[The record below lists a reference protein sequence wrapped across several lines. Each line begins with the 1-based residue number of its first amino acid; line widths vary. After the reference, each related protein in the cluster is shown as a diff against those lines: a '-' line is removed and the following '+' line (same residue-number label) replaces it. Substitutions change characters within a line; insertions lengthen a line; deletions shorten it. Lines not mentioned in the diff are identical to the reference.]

1 MAERTLAGDERR
13 ISDRDV
19 VQSLMRGLDVV
30 RAFDGTH
37 PELSLDEAAERT
49 GFSRS
54 ATRRLLRTLM
64 TAGLAVYD
72 GRHYRL
78 TSRLLDLGYASQSRL
93 SLAEV
98 ALPHCEELSHR
109 LGRTVSLAQLDG
121 DSIVYLL
128 RVGAPRLVAVSL
140 HVGSRLPASIPA
152 IGRVVLAGLPDEE
165 LAGFLASDAFREQSE
180 RTGSSADDLL
190 EELAD
195 IRARGWC
202 HVSEVLEAGLS
213 AVATPIRNQAGRVVA
228 GLNVSTR
235 TGGQAPVLDLLDTV
249 PDLMRTAA
257 RIGDDLHRTHQV

>member
-1 MAERTLAGDERR
+1 MAEPTFVGDERR

-19 VQSLMRGLDVV
+19 VQSLMRGLAVV

-37 PELSLDEAAERT
+37 PALSLDEAAERT

-109 LGRTVSLAQLDG
+109 LGRTVSLAQLDD

-140 HVGSRLPASIPA
+140 HVGSRLPASLPA
-152 IGRVVLAGLPDEE
+152 IGRVILAGLADEE
-165 LAGFLASDAFREQSE
+165 LAGFLASDGFQEQSK
-180 RTGSSADDLL
+180 RIGLSADDLF
-190 EELAD
+190 EELVD

-213 AVATPIRNQAGRVVA
+213 AVAAPIRDRTGRVVA

-249 PDLMRTAA
+249 PDLVRTAV
-257 RIGDDLHRTHQV
+257 RIGDDLHQTHQA

>member
-1 MAERTLAGDERR
+1 MAERMLADDERR

-19 VQSLMRGLDVV
+19 VQSLVRGLDVV

-98 ALPHCEELSHR
+98 ALPHCEELSRR
-109 LGRTVSLAQLDG
+109 LGRTVSVARLDG
-121 DSIVYLL
+121 DNIVYLL

-140 HVGSRLPASIPA
+140 HVGSRLPASLPA
-152 IGRVVLAGLPDEE
+152 VGRVILAGLSDDE
-165 LAGFLASDAFREQSE
+165 LNGFLASDAFREQSK
-180 RTGSSADDLL
+180 RTGLSAEDLAK
-190 EELAD
+190 EMDD

-213 AVATPIRNQAGRVVA
+213 AVAAPIRDRTGRVVA

-249 PDLMRTAA
+249 PDLVRTAT
-257 RIGDDLHRTHQV
+257 RIGDDLHPTHQA

>member
-1 MAERTLAGDERR
+1 MAERVLAGDERR

-19 VQSLMRGLDVV
+19 VQSLKRGLDVV

-37 PELSLDEAAERT
+37 PALSLDEAAERT

-64 TAGLAVYD
+64 TAGLAAYD

-78 TSRLLDLGYASQSRL
+78 TSRLLDLGYAGQSRL

-98 ALPHCEELSHR
+98 ALPHCQELSHR
-109 LGRTVSLAQLDG
+109 LGRTVSLARLDG

-140 HVGSRLPASIPA
+140 HVGSRLPASLPA

-180 RTGSSADDLL
+180 RTGLSADDLL
-190 EELAD
+190 EQLVD

-213 AVATPIRNQAGRVVA
+213 AVATPIRNRAGLVVA

-257 RIGDDLHRTHQV
+257 LIGDDLHQTHQA

>member
-1 MAERTLAGDERR
+1 MAESTLAGDDRR

-19 VQSLMRGLDVV
+19 VQSLVRGLDVI
-30 RAFDGTH
+30 RAFDGAH
-37 PELSLDEAAERT
+37 PRLTLDEAAERT

-64 TAGLAVYD
+64 TAGLASYD
-72 GRHYRL
+72 GHHYRL

-98 ALPHCEELSHR
+98 ALPHCEELSRR
-109 LGRTVSLAQLDG
+109 LGRTVSVARLDS

-140 HVGSRLPASIPA
+140 HVGSRLPASLPA
-152 IGRVVLAGLPDEE
+152 VGRVILAGLSDDE
-165 LAGFLASDAFREQSE
+165 LAGFLASDAFREQSK
-180 RTGSSADDLL
+180 RTGLSA
-190 EELAD
+190 EELTREMVD

-213 AVATPIRNQAGRVVA
+213 AVAAPIRDRAGRVVA

-249 PDLMRTAA
+249 PDLVRTAT
-257 RIGDDLHRTHQV
+257 RIGDDLHQTHQA

>member
-1 MAERTLAGDERR
+1 MAEPTFAGDERR

-19 VQSLMRGLDVV
+19 VQSLMRGLAVV

-37 PELSLDEAAERT
+37 PGLSLDEAAERT

-98 ALPHCEELSHR
+98 ALPHCEELSR
-109 LGRTVSLAQLDG
+109 RVGRTVSVARLDG
-121 DSIVYLL
+121 DSVVYLL

-140 HVGSRLPASIPA
+140 HVGSRLPASLPA
-152 IGRVVLAGLPDEE
+152 IGRAILACVPEKRFE
-165 LAGFLASDAFREQSE
+165 SFLTSE
-180 RTGSSADDLL
+180 TFLGEVARTGVSADDLRKQML
-190 EELAD
+190 D
-195 IRARGWC
+195 IRDRGWC
-202 HVSEVLEAGLS
+202 HVSEALEAGLS
-213 AVATPIRNQAGRVVA
+213 AVAAPIRDRTGRVVA

-235 TGGQAPVLDLLDTV
+235 TGGSAPVLDLHDTV
-249 PDLMRTAA
+249 PDLLRTAE
-257 RIGDDLHRTHQV
+257 RIGADLHQSHQA